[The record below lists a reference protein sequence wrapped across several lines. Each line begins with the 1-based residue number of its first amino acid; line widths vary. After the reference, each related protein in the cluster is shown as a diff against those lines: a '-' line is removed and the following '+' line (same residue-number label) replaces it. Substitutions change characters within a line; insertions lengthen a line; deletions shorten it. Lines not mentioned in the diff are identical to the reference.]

1 MGQLGNALEK
11 DKKMRNIRVVVMLL
25 LAVGLGLAAV
35 VMAAIWL
42 NSKSSVLT
50 SHVVVSKEDLQI
62 GTRLQPNMVEV
73 VDWPSTS
80 LIKNP
85 MTSVQ
90 QASDRVVN
98 VPVFKGEPILMSKL
112 AAVGETGGLSAV
124 LHEGRRAVT
133 VKVNEIVGVAGFALP
148 GTFVDVMVNTVDTQN
163 SAVSKIVIERI
174 KVLAVAQDVSNLETK
189 PKIVNAVTLEVTPA
203 QAEKI
208 DLARSVGSLSLV
220 LRSQV
225 DMQSVSTLGARK
237 NDLLQGSESPSA
249 LLMGPLS
256 SAVSNIKTQVA
267 KLSTQPARATSQARQ
282 NTAPMTD
289 TTEVIRGLK
298 KTTE

>member
-1 MGQLGNALEK
+1 
-11 DKKMRNIRVVVMLL
+11 MRNIRVAVMLVM
-25 LAVGLGLAAV
+25 AIGLGMAAV
-35 VMAAIWL
+35 VMAGYWL
-42 NSKSSVLT
+42 NSKSSVMT
-50 SHVVVSKEDLQI
+50 SHVVISKEDLQI

-80 LIKNP
+80 PIKNP

-90 QASDRVVN
+90 QVSDRVVN

-148 GTFVDVMVNTVDTQN
+148 GTFVDVMVNTVDVHN

-189 PKIVNAVTLEVTPA
+189 PKVVNAVTLEVTPA

-237 NDLLQGSESPSA
+237 TDLLEGSESPSGS
-249 LLMGPLS
+249 LTSVLS
-256 SAVSNIKTQVA
+256 YAASSIKTQVA
-267 KLSTQPARATSQARQ
+267 KLSPQPGRASSLASKS
-282 NTAPMTD
+282 TAPKAEK
-289 TTEVIRGLK
+289 TEVIRGLN

>member
-1 MGQLGNALEK
+1 
-11 DKKMRNIRVVVMLL
+11 MRNIRVVVMLL
-25 LAVGLGLAAV
+25 LAVGLGIAAV

-50 SHVVVSKEDLQI
+50 SHVVVSTEDLQI
-62 GTRLQPNMVEV
+62 GTRLQAGMVEV

-85 MTSVQ
+85 MTTVE
-90 QASDRVVN
+90 QAVDRVVN

-112 AAVGETGGLSAV
+112 AAKGETGGLSAV
-124 LHEGRRAVT
+124 LPEGRRAVT

-148 GTFVDVMVNTVDTQN
+148 GTYVDVMVNAADAN
-163 SAVSKIVIERI
+163 NNAVSKIVIERI

-189 PKIVNAVTLEVTPA
+189 PKVVNAVTLEVTPA

-208 DLARSVGSLSLV
+208 DLARSIGSLSLV

-225 DMQSVSTLGARK
+225 DMKSVSTDGARK
-237 NDLLQGSESPSA
+237 NDLLNTVETTLGNLTSA
-249 LLMGPLS
+249 LGLTT
-256 SAVSNIKTQVA
+256 NVA
-267 KLSTQPARATSQARQ
+267 KAQTAKPTAAAVRAAAPRPPIEPA
-282 NTAPMTD
+282 PEM
-289 TTEVIRGLK
+289 TEVIRGLN

>member
-1 MGQLGNALEK
+1 
-11 DKKMRNIRVVVMLL
+11 MRNIRVVVMLL
-25 LAVGLGLAAV
+25 LALGLGIAAV

-50 SHVVVSKEDLQI
+50 SHVVVSTEDLQI
-62 GTRLQPNMVEV
+62 GTRLQANMVEV

-85 MTSVQ
+85 MTSVD
-90 QASDRVVN
+90 QAVDRVVTM
-98 VPVFKGEPILMSKL
+98 PVFKGEPILTSKL
-112 AAVGETGGLSAV
+112 AAKGETGGLSAV
-124 LHEGRRAVT
+124 LQDGRRAVT

-148 GTFVDVMVNTVDTQN
+148 GTFVDVMVNAVDEKN
-163 SAVSKIVIERI
+163 SQVSKIVIERI

-189 PKIVNAVTLEVTPA
+189 PKVVNAVTLEVTPA

-208 DLARSVGSLSLV
+208 DLARSIGSLSLV

-225 DMQSVSTLGARK
+225 DMKSVSTGGARK
-237 NDLLQGSESPSA
+237 NDLLDTVGSTLGNLNSTLGMVNTNVNATVVKPPASPVRA
-249 LLMGPLS
+249 
-256 SAVSNIKTQVA
+256 AVAPRKTIE
-267 KLSTQPARATSQARQ
+267 
-282 NTAPMTD
+282 TAPD
-289 TTEVIRGLK
+289 RTEVIRGLN